1 VKLERYYQETLVN
14 RFLQK
19 RIPASKK
26 GFVLTM
32 HEEQVRFCFLLLIL
46 ECLIT
51 SCDYRVKYVHH
62 GAEKEEVKEVE
73 AANDHSG
80 FRLWSSGP
88 NFDTDLPQDVSGV
101 VGQTAY
107 LTCRVF
113 DRTNSTVSWIRHSDL
128 HILTVGRYTYTADN
142 RYQSIYN
149 PTTDEWILQIKYLQ
163 SRDSGMYECQVST
176 QPVRSF
182 FVRLNILDESPSKL
196 YEEPSY
202 PQLNEQ
208 KVAAAE
214 IMGGSEVHVEK
225 GSTLN
230 LTCVVRN
237 AREKPHYLLW
247 YHKNETIDYTS
258 PRGGISVV
266 NSENSSPEIT
276 STLLLYQVLTSI
288 ICFIY
293 TRCAMFGF
301 CPNFYF
307 EILDIFGWP
316 HLLKLPTILD
326 FSCETQLLKSI
337 FFSVFYS
344 IFSEHKSQCLLI
356 FLFIL

>member
-1 VKLERYYQETLVN
+1 MKQEH
-14 RFLQK
+14 QC
-19 RIPASKK
+19 
-26 GFVLTM
+26 
-32 HEEQVRFCFLLLIL
+32 RFCFLILIL
-46 ECLIT
+46 ECFIT
-51 SCDYRVKYVHH
+51 SCDYRVRYVHH
-62 GAEKEEVKEVE
+62 GVEEESVESAEEDG
-73 AANDHSG
+73 ANSG

-88 NFDTDLPQDVSGV
+88 NFDTDLPQDVTGV
-101 VGQTAY
+101 VGHTAY

-163 SRDSGMYECQVST
+163 GRDSGMYECQVST

-196 YEEPSY
+196 YDKEAFY
-202 PQLNEQ
+202 PMQDEQ

-214 IMGGSEVHVEK
+214 IMGGREVHVEA

-237 AREKPHYLLW
+237 SREKPHYLLW
-247 YHKNETIDYTS
+247 YHRNETIDYTS

-276 STLLLYQVLTSI
+276 STLLIYQVGETDSGR
-288 ICFIY
+288 Y
-293 TRCAMFGF
+293 
-301 CPNFYF
+301 
-307 EILDIFGWP
+307 
-316 HLLKLPTILD
+316 
-326 FSCETQLLKSI
+326 SCRPSNTDVAVTMVYVIRDEHQQNLKSI
-337 FFSVFYS
+337 SNGAKLSATQPDRAFLSLGLVLAKII
-344 IFSEHKSQCLLI
+344 IFQGWMG
-356 FLFIL
+356 FQR

>member
-1 VKLERYYQETLVN
+1 MNESE
-14 RFLQK
+14 
-19 RIPASKK
+19 
-26 GFVLTM
+26 VLKI
-32 HEEQVRFCFLLLIL
+32 CFLLLIL
-46 ECLIT
+46 ECMVGF
-51 SCDYRVKYVHH
+51 CDYRSGNKKRH
-62 GAEKEEVKEVE
+62 GQPEEEQTEKKL
-73 AANDHSG
+73 G

-113 DRTNSTVSWIRHSDL
+113 ERTNKTISWIRHADL

-163 SRDSGMYECQVST
+163 KRDSGMYECQVST

-182 FVRLNILDESPSKL
+182 FVRLNILDETPSKL
-196 YEEPSY
+196 YGEESVFSV
-202 PQLNEQ
+202 QNEEE
-208 KVAAAE
+208 VAHAE
-214 IMGGSEVHVEK
+214 ITGGTEVHVEQ

-230 LTCVVRN
+230 LTCIVKN
-237 AREKPHYLLW
+237 SKEKPHYLLW

-276 STLLLYQVLTSI
+276 STLLIYQVGDSDSGKYSCRPSNTDIATTTVYVIRGNYSNPAFGICQEMSHQAGYI
-288 ICFIY
+288 IMA
-293 TRCAMFGF
+293 R
-301 CPNFYF
+301 N
-307 EILDIFGWP
+307 
-316 HLLKLPTILD
+316 
-326 FSCETQLLKSI
+326 
-337 FFSVFYS
+337 
-344 IFSEHKSQCLLI
+344 
-356 FLFIL
+356 